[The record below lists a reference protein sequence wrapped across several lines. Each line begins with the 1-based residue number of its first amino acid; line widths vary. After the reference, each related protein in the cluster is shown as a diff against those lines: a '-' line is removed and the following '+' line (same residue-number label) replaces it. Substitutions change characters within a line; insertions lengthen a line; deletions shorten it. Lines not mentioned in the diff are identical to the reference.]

1 MPTNAL
7 SARVLGESL
16 RGAASLLDKPRPGV
30 GWARAIREALGMT
43 RDQLAA
49 RIGLRGPTV
58 ATLERNEARGTITLE
73 SLEKLAQGMG
83 CRVVYAIVPAEG
95 RTLEDIVRD
104 RALHVA
110 RERLSRVSHSM
121 KLEDQALDRRREKQ
135 QLERVVASLLAGSR
149 RNLWR

>member
-1 MPTNAL
+1 MSVNSLTL
-7 SARVLGESL
+7 SSIGDLL
-16 RGAASLLDKPRPGV
+16 RRYAPLLEKPRPPA

-43 RDQLAA
+43 RDQLAT
-49 RIGLRGPTV
+49 RLGLRGSTI
-58 ATLERNEARGTITLE
+58 ATLERSEARGTITLE

-104 RALHVA
+104 RALVVA
-110 RERLSRVSHSM
+110 RDRLSRVSHSM
-121 KLEDQALDRRREKQ
+121 KLEEQGLDRQGEKR
-135 QLERVVASLLAGSR
+135 QLDRVVASLLAGSR